1 MAGKKKTAKGGKK
14 GGFVACVALV
24 ALIITPSL
32 ATRSEAA
39 GWSIE
44 TGEPKLLI
52 GFSFKSLTAKD
63 PGETYQLSYT
73 PALLAYSSD
82 TERIFEIG
90 RVNIGLASPAGTDQS
105 SQSRQQ
111 FNVAVSAGIYQAIYP
126 TIGWVRGVP
135 QADGSERTERRF
147 MLLADGMKV
156 LALGQRVLGSA
167 WALTGL

>member
-1 MAGKKKTAKGGKK
+1 MASEKKTAKGGKK
-14 GGFVACVALV
+14 GMGYLAFLL
-24 ALIITPSL
+24 ALIMVPTLTTWSH
-32 ATRSEAA
+32 AA
-39 GWSIE
+39 GWSVE
-44 TGEPKLLI
+44 TGEPKLLV
-52 GFSFKSLTAKD
+52 GFSFKNLTAKD

-73 PALLAYSSD
+73 PALLAYSNN
-82 TERIFEIG
+82 TERIFELG

-111 FNVAVSAGIYQAIYP
+111 FNVAISAGIYQAIYP

-135 QADGSERTERRF
+135 QSDGSKRTERRF

-156 LALGQRVLGSA
+156 IALGQRVMGSA